1 MPSKEEIKKNLLK
14 KFGSKKQTGPI
25 RNIKKRVRPKEQE
38 ATPEE
43 EEYQSAEPIREN
55 FSPSKK
61 ISKQKKNKK
70 TSDGEEKLSK
80 RATKK
85 KSENTN
91 DSLIPE
97 LAQKQQRQK
106 ELMKAQIE
114 QSHDSRE
121 DTDEFMEDEFDDMQC
136 CTWWQ
141 CFKYLVIA
149 ILCFAALAVLKL
161 GQEDYAWGNKIREN
175 SKKQNQGQE
184 LNFYEILELDSS
196 ATQSDV
202 KKQFRK
208 LSLRYHPDRNKGC
221 KECPDL
227 ISEVNLAYETLGDEH
242 KREIFDQT
250 LGSFDTISS
259 QAIELGESNYDELV
273 LQSDKM
279 WVIQVYA
286 EWYPMVKSFSPV
298 WEDIVQGMGDYVN
311 FGRIHSSRESSTVRR
326 IPAAVRTF
334 PTVFS
339 MMNGKLLNSYDLKRI
354 PREMILDISKDFPNY
369 VLDAA
374 PGNIAKL
381 KKKMHR
387 RNKFVNALVLVS
399 TKTNV
404 NILLKSLAL
413 KYHGAMQVALCH
425 PKVGTTGTRF
435 LGQDLEKVF
444 GLETVPRL
452 PAVFIYSNGRAD
464 WIDKPVSKRTIEGI
478 AKDFLAKRVP
488 RFNQVLFSNICVGD
502 TGMVCVLLLQ
512 NCVKDQYETA
522 SDEDNK
528 KDLKHFKRT
537 LAYNTMEDVVLNEDL
552 LHPRRIQF
560 GFANVRK
567 HTFFQPFCANHL
579 GQSQVIASFDG
590 NERFTRAPNYE
601 AMENLFQWL
610 VYTFEGRSEY
620 PIERA
625 PEVQRTS
632 TPSLSYYIQIRE
644 FIDDFNLKDHDNQV
658 NIGIIVAV
666 ISGSIGAYWM
676 GMKGLVMMIFGAGVF
691 GGLIQ
696 QYFMMTALSKQNSGG

>member
-1 MPSKEEIKKNLLK
+1 MPTKEEIKKNIAK
-14 KFGSKKQTGPI
+14 KFGSKKQTGPK

-38 ATPEE
+38 VPPEE
-43 EEYQSAEPIREN
+43 EEYRSPEPNREN
-55 FSPSKK
+55 ILSKK
-61 ISKQKKNKK
+61 LSKQKKIKK
-70 TSDGEEKLSK
+70 TPEGEEKLSK

-85 KSENTN
+85 SKNNN

-97 LAQKQQRQK
+97 VAEQQRQK
-106 ELMKAQIE
+106 ELLKSQIE
-114 QSHDSRE
+114 QSHE
-121 DTDEFMEDEFDDMQC
+121 DIDDFMEDEFDDMQC

-141 CFKYLVIA
+141 CFKYILIA
-149 ILCFAALAVLKL
+149 IICVSALAVLKL
-161 GQEDYAWGNKIREN
+161 GQEDYAWGNNIREN

-196 ATQSDV
+196 ATQSQV

-221 KECPDL
+221 EECED
-227 ISEVNLAYETLGDEH
+227 IMSEINLAYETLGDEH

-250 LGSFDTISS
+250 FGSFDTISS
-259 QAIELGESNYDELV
+259 QAIELGETNYDELV

-286 EWYPMVKSFSPV
+286 EWYPMVKTFSPV
-298 WEDIVQGMGDYVN
+298 WEDMVSGMGDYVN

-334 PTVFS
+334 PTIFS
-339 MMNGKLLNSYDLKRI
+339 MMNGKLLNTYDLKRI
-354 PREMILDISKDFPNY
+354 PREMIFDISRDFPNY

-374 PGNIAKL
+374 PGDIGKL

-387 RNKFVNALVLVS
+387 RHKFVNALVLVS
-399 TKTNV
+399 KKSNV

-425 PKVGTTGTRF
+425 PKVGSTRTRF
-435 LGQDLEKVF
+435 LGQDLEEHF

-464 WIDKPVSKRTIEGI
+464 WIDKPVSKRNIESI

-488 RFNQVLFSNICVGD
+488 RFTQVLFSNICIGD

-512 NCVKDQYETA
+512 NCVEDRYETA
-522 SDEDNK
+522 TVEDNK
-528 KDLKHFKRT
+528 NDLNHFKRT

-560 GFANVRK
+560 GYANVRK
-567 HTFFQPFCANHL
+567 STFFQPFCANHL

-625 PEVQRTS
+625 PEVQRAP
-632 TPSLSYYIQIRE
+632 TPRLSYYIQLRE
-644 FIDDFNLKDHDNQV
+644 FIDDFNMKDQDNLV
-658 NIGIIVAV
+658 NIGIIVSV
-666 ISGSIGAYWM
+666 IAGSIGAYYM
-676 GMKGLVMMIFGAGVF
+676 GMKGLVMMIFAAGIF

-696 QYFMMTALSKQNSGG
+696 QYFMMTALSKQQAGG